1 MHNLEIQNT
10 EYAIGSIWEFLD
22 NDSSKFLKEL
32 YDDVLIK
39 FKDNKEFVTYLYAS
53 YNDHPLFRQSGYYTE
68 NEFIE
73 MKNYVDSKKDEKSEP
88 HQQNKTCHE
97 RLSEFAESIG
107 LDKNYFKDVVYKIL
121 DDLAIKILEK
131 HYKINTTPDE
141 FVHSAQLTWYTD
153 GDFIKMHD
161 DGPSDTRICALLIY
175 LTPDEYYKAGNGG
188 ELVLKNR
195 KNTIDIAY
203 PTLGNYALIDFTRN
217 SPVHSV
223 HRVIG
228 DFNRFAYLN
237 FIELKNNVRP

>member
-10 EYAIGSIWEFLD
+10 EYTIGSIWEFLD
-22 NDSSKFLKEL
+22 SESSEFLKTL

-39 FKDNKEFVTYLYAS
+39 FKDNTEFVTYLYAS
-53 YNDHPLFRQSGYYTE
+53 FNDHPLFKHSGYYTE
-68 NEFIE
+68 NEFVEI
-73 MKNYVDSKKDEKSEP
+73 KKYVDLQKDEKSEP

-97 RLSEFAESIG
+97 KLSEFAKSIG
-107 LDKNYFKDVVYKIL
+107 LDENYFKDVVYRVL
-121 DDLAIKILEK
+121 DDLAIKILQK
-131 HYKINTTPDE
+131 HYNINTDPSQ

-175 LTPDEYYKAGNGG
+175 LTPEEYYKVGNGG

-203 PTLGNYALIDFTRN
+203 PTLGNYAIIDFTRN

-223 HRVIG
+223 HKVIG

-237 FIELKNNVRP
+237 FVELKDYDRP